1 MFMDMLKD
9 MPKVVYDDL
18 SPVTILQ
25 IGVELDFPCTQIESG
40 QEYLSYKENLWYII
54 TQLRNITDD

>member
-1 MFMDMLKD
+1 MIKDMLMD

-18 SPVTILQ
+18 SPITILQ

-40 QEYLSYKENLWYII
+40 QEYLNYKEDLWYII
-54 TQLRNITDD
+54 TQLRTNND